1 MGEAAA
7 VQRVVFDLG
16 GVFFRWEPLLL
27 LQEVFPREAPDVAHA
42 AELAQAIFQTFD
54 PDSDWALFDLG
65 LIEPRPL
72 AQRIAQRTGLKVADL
87 LALMDA
93 IPPHMAVHSG
103 TVDILLALQKRGWP
117 LYFLS
122 NMPEGYAQMLET
134 CHGFFS
140 AFHGGIFSARVG
152 QIKPDAAIFA
162 TADDRFNAAGAGTL
176 FIDDV
181 ARNIEAAE
189 RHGWQGL
196 PFQHPEQCRE
206 ALIAR
211 GLL

>member
-7 VQRVVFDLG
+7 VERVVFDLG
-16 GVFFRWEPLLL
+16 GVFFRWEPLVL
-27 LQEVFPREAPDVAHA
+27 LQEVFPSEAPDVARA

-65 LIEPRPL
+65 QIGPRPL

-93 IPPHMAVHSG
+93 IPPHMTVHSG
-103 TVDILLALQKRGWP
+103 TVDILLALQQRGWP

-122 NMPEGYAQMLET
+122 NMPEGYARMLET
-134 CHGFFS
+134 DHGFFS
-140 AFHGGIFSARVG
+140 AFLDGIFSARVG
-152 QIKPDAAIFA
+152 LIKPDAAIFA

-196 PFQHPEQCRE
+196 CFQHPAQCRY
-206 ALIAR
+206 ALVTR